1 MALTLRNTAIVL
13 DSTADMPDAAERRP
27 NWRVVPLYVHIGGE
41 TRRDYVDLT
50 PEELYRRLPDERE
63 LPTTS
68 QPSPADF
75 TSVFDEL
82 ASSYEHVVC
91 LCISSKLS
99 GTYASA
105 MLAADLRGGEHV
117 LVVDSRTVSG
127 GTVLLAEAIH
137 RRLERETSE
146 EELLRLIDRYRAEAH
161 FLLTVDQL
169 EYLIRGGR
177 IGRASGLAGQL
188 LSVKPIIRL
197 ADGELVPVKRVR
209 GRGKSLAELEEAVAA
224 AAGDG
229 DGLHVA
235 VMHADAAGDADTLA
249 AAIRKRL
256 PAAAV
261 DMMTTFGAVLGAH
274 VGPGALALA
283 WFRDEG

>member
-13 DSTADMPDAAERRP
+13 DSTADMPDAAERHP

-50 PEELYRRLPDERE
+50 PEELYRRLPGERE

-75 TSVFDEL
+75 TSVFDDV
-82 ASSYEHVVC
+82 ASYEHVVC

-105 MLAADLRGGEHV
+105 MLAADLRGDEHL

-127 GTVLLAEAIH
+127 GTVLLAEAIQ

-146 EELLRLIDRYRAEAH
+146 EELLRLIDRYRAEAG
-161 FLLTVDQL
+161 FLLTVGQL

-229 DGLHVA
+229 DALHVA
-235 VMHADAAGDADTLA
+235 VMHADARGDADTLA
-249 AAIRKRL
+249 AAVRKRL

-261 DMMTTFGAVLGAH
+261 DVMTTFGAVLGAH

-283 WFRDEG
+283 WFHDEG